1 MVKNYMQLQQLQICA
16 SVLCLIQLLIEKSVK
31 MTGSKQ
37 LFLTFAMEK
46 KDSVVTAP
54 ELFSLSK

>member
-1 MVKNYMQLQQLQICA
+1 MVKNNMQLQQLQICG
-16 SVLCLIQLLIEKSVK
+16 SVLCWIQLLIEKSVK
-31 MTGSKQ
+31 RTGSKQ

-54 ELFSLSK
+54 EPFDHSG